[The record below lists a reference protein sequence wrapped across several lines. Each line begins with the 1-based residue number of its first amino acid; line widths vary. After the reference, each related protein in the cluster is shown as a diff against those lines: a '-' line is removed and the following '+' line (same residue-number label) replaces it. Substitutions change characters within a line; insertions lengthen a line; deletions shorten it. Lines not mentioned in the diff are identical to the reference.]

1 MTLTRRAL
9 LAITASFAATVP
21 LPGMAQTAPAIHVL
35 KDPNCGCCTAWIDIL
50 KEDGFTVTTERSFGT
65 LLIRH
70 KLVIAMN
77 FFEFYLLQP
86 FLFML

>member
-70 KLVIAMN
+70 KLENGIPQN
-77 FFEFYLLQP
+77 ITSCHTGEIGP
-86 FLFML
+86 